1 MGWGFDRPDPGDGC
15 ETKAR
20 PVMSMTK
27 SAWLPEAA
35 EKLRRQA
42 ADLVAEHE
50 LPGAVVGVVAGP
62 EPDDALA
69 WSHAFGWGGGPASGD
84 GNARPLDA
92 DTLFR
97 VASITKTFTATA
109 IVQLRDEGKLR
120 LDDPLVKHVP
130 ELAAVENPFGPIED
144 VTLRRIA
151 SHSSGLMGEPPTD
164 HWVTLRFPT
173 REEWLASLPR
183 VKIVIPPGS
192 AFKYSNLG
200 YTLLG
205 EVIDRVSGLPYVEY
219 MQAAIFEPLGMT
231 SSTYELTDALR
242 PRAASGHLPHPFE
255 DAAEPAPP
263 SPLAGLAAAGQL
275 WTTVRDLSRWISVH
289 FRTDVP
295 KRGGLQILAGPSM
308 FEMQQAC
315 FVEPGWVGGYGF
327 GWRINRCGDRVYH
340 GHGGSV
346 PGYRSQIL
354 FDAKLQV
361 GLVVLIDGVGPAD
374 QIALALIGTLAEQAE
389 AAEAARPAAP
399 PRPTPP
405 EYRRFLGLYRM
416 LHVGDVPARIE
427 YRGGQ
432 LQLRDGPASPFPG
445 APPVLLEPTDQPLVF
460 MVRNGRYAGEPL
472 TFSLADD
479 GSVTGFAAAGFTF
492 VRLLEAS
499 PPAPRQSD
507 LAHESVD
514 DDVWATIQSLDG
526 LELHTSADGASFTIQ
541 RGTGDAILV
550 TPESTGRPRRVT
562 WAEFAR
568 ALAIGRPVERLTA
581 SMVHATGTQNASYI
595 VAILQELR
603 RRGRL

>member
-1 MGWGFDRPDPGDGC
+1 
-15 ETKAR
+15 
-20 PVMSMTK
+20 MSMTNP
-27 SAWLPEAA
+27 AWLPEAA

-42 ADLVAEHE
+42 ADLVAEHN
-50 LPGAVVGVVAGP
+50 LPGVVVGVVDGS

-69 WSHAFGWGGGPASGD
+69 WSQAFGWGGGPTSAD
-84 GNARPLDA
+84 GNYRPLDA

-130 ELAAVENPFGPIED
+130 EFGAVENPFGPIED

-164 HWVTLRFPT
+164 HWVTLRFPS

-183 VKIVIPPGS
+183 VKIAIPPGS

-205 EVIDRVSGLPYVEY
+205 EVIERASGQPYAEY
-219 MQAAIFEPLGMT
+219 MREAIFEPLGMA
-231 SSTYELTDALR
+231 SSTYELTDELR
-242 PRAASGHLPHPFE
+242 PRAASGHMPHPFE
-255 DAAEPAPP
+255 DAGEVAPP
-263 SPLAGLAAAGQL
+263 SPLAGMEAAGQL

-289 FRTDVP
+289 FRTDVRE
-295 KRGGLQILAGPSM
+295 RGGLQILAGPSM

-346 PGYRSQIL
+346 PGYRSQIF
-354 FDAKLQV
+354 FDAALQV
-361 GLVVLIDGVGPAD
+361 GLVVLIDGVGAVD
-374 QIALALIGTLAEQAE
+374 QIALELMETLTSQVA
-389 AAEAARPAAP
+389 AAEAARPSAP

-416 LHVGDVPARIE
+416 LRVGDAPTRIE
-427 YRGGQ
+427 YRGG
-432 LQLRDGPASPFPG
+432 LLHLKDGPSSPFPG
-445 APPVLLEPTDQPLVF
+445 APPVVLEPTDQPLVF

-472 TFSLADD
+472 TFGLDDD
-479 GSVTGFAAAGFTF
+479 GSVTGFTAAGFTF
-492 VRLLEAS
+492 VHLLEAS
-499 PPAPRQSD
+499 PPTAQQLER
-507 LAHESVD
+507 AHESVD
-514 DDVWATIQSLDG
+514 DDLWASIQSLDG
-526 LELHTSADGASFTIQ
+526 ADLRTAADGAAFTVY
-541 RGTGDAILV
+541 RGSGDGILV
-550 TPESTGRPRRVT
+550 IPESTGRSRLVT
-562 WAEFAR
+562 WAEFTR
-568 ALAIGRPVERLTA
+568 ALAIGRPVGRLTA